1 MKLKIILIN
10 ILIFVL
16 LLFIAD
22 LFFSKFVFKQSVDH
36 KCYQHTEDGR
46 FYKMRKNC
54 FANMR
59 LISSIESF
67 KVYIN
72 EDGNR
77 FSGKKREKKDNNIVF
92 LGDSQ
97 TFGIGSNWED
107 TFIGLIEKKIPNY
120 NYYNLGVP
128 SYSPTVYKYA
138 LKQFINSKK
147 IKIKKVYVLIDLTDV
162 ADESN
167 RWREINGKPRLEEKK
182 IIRKERSKFSKFKK
196 ENFKGIYLMSSNIRS
211 FLRKIKNK
219 KKKTKKNEYRP
230 VDGNPTGSYIYT
242 DHKTL
247 TGCHE
252 KDQKNEFW
260 KCGDVEFG
268 LKKVRIRIN
277 ELSEIVQSLNSEFY
291 IIIMPWPDTL
301 NFGQTEFNWENFAQ
315 ELCLESKCKKLIN
328 MFPDF
333 RNIKNKNEKWLKT
346 IYLQNDIHLSKK
358 GNSLL
363 AEKLILE
370 SF

>member
-1 MKLKIILIN
+1 M
-10 ILIFVL
+10 
-16 LLFIAD
+16 
-22 LFFSKFVFKQSVDH
+22 
-36 KCYQHTEDGR
+36 
-46 FYKMRKNC
+46 
-54 FANMR
+54 
-59 LISSIESF
+59 
-67 KVYIN
+67 
-72 EDGNR
+72 
-77 FSGKKREKKDNNIVF
+77 
-92 LGDSQ
+92 
-97 TFGIGSNWED
+97 
-107 TFIGLIEKKIPNY
+107 
-120 NYYNLGVP
+120 
-128 SYSPTVYKYA
+128 
-138 LKQFINSKK
+138 
-147 IKIKKVYVLIDLTDV
+147 
-162 ADESN
+162 
-167 RWREINGKPRLEEKK
+167 
-182 IIRKERSKFSKFKK
+182 
-196 ENFKGIYLMSSNIRS
+196 
-211 FLRKIKNK
+211 
-219 KKKTKKNEYRP
+219 
-230 VDGNPTGSYIYT
+230 DGNPTGSYIYT